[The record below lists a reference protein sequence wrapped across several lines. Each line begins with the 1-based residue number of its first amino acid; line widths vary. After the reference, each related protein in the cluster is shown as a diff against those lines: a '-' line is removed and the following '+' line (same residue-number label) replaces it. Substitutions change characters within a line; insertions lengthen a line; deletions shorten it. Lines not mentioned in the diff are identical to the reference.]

1 MTRLFLIALLT
12 TLVRALLAHCCGEV
26 FRIGIHHLAPNM
38 PQVVCYAAGLVLAVA
53 TIEAAA
59 LLWHD

>member
-1 MTRLFLIALLT
+1 
-12 TLVRALLAHCCGEV
+12 
-26 FRIGIHHLAPNM
+26 M